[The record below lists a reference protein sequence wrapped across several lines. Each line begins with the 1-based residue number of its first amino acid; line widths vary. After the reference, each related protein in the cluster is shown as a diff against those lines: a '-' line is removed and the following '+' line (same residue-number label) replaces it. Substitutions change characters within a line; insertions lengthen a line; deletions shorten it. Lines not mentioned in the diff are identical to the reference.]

1 MRGSVTIQGELS
13 GGQLCVNF
21 PGRGFSGGNF
31 LGAIILGG
39 NCPGSNFPGGNCPG
53 RNYMG
58 SSYPGGNYPVGGGG
72 NCSRNQFHNSLL
84 FLFYLSFFLSGFSLT
99 NIYKL
104 QDRRG
109 RRTAFLLTT
118 TPTRFTDT

>member
-1 MRGSVTIQGELS
+1 MTIQGELS

-21 PGRGFSGGNF
+21 LIGSPCGFSGGNF

-58 SSYPGGNYPVGGGG
+58 SSYPRGNYPVGGGG
-72 NCSRNQFHNSLL
+72 
-84 FLFYLSFFLSGFSLT
+84 G
-99 NIYKL
+99 
-104 QDRRG
+104 
-109 RRTAFLLTT
+109 
-118 TPTRFTDT
+118 

>member
-1 MRGSVTIQGELS
+1 MISDIFKGTSKFSGVMRGSVTIQGELS

-58 SSYPGGNYPVGGGG
+58 SSYPGGNYPMGGECVIVLET
-72 NCSRNQFHNSLL
+72 NFIIVYYFCS
-84 FLFYLSFFLSGFSLT
+84 
-99 NIYKL
+99 I
-104 QDRRG
+104 
-109 RRTAFLLTT
+109 
-118 TPTRFTDT
+118 